1 VFRRRYLASI
11 VRSAGSVAALLCTL
25 GGVALSQDT
34 VPSALKDEIFARKIL
49 MDAID
54 LHMDAID
61 WMVSSD
67 KPIDMPK
74 AMEHAD
80 TISIM
85 FMAFPHLFPASS
97 NQWRPNA
104 KRDPGRDTF
113 AAPELW
119 ANYPD
124 FYRRAAQA
132 SKIALVASRTKR
144 EADFRKQF
152 EELRAACDSCHAA
165 YVKPA
170 E

>member
-1 VFRRRYLASI
+1 LASI
-11 VRSAGSVAALLCTL
+11 VRSVRIVAALAGVLCAPS
-25 GGVALSQDT
+25 GAAWSQDR

-49 MDAID
+49 MDAVD

-67 KPIDMPK
+67 KPIDMSK
-74 AMEHAD
+74 AKEHAD

-85 FMAFPHLFPASS
+85 FMAFPHLFPANS
-97 NQWRPNA
+97 NQWRQDA

-152 EELRAACDSCHAA
+152 AVLREACDSCHAA
-165 YVKPA
+165 FVKPA